1 MNRRQ
6 FLTRTALAAAAS
18 PLFQLSAAE
27 SPARQALTTHRIAA
41 VETTSVPIRWPR
53 LVGRNAKLDVHGR
66 GPTVTAAIVRTDQGA
81 MGWGEAPGGVQ
92 AVEKLRERVIGK
104 SVSELFATDRG
115 ILQPGLKPVDVAMHD
130 LAGVILGQP
139 VWKMLGSTTPQL
151 FPVYSGMIYFDDL
164 YPDDAPPGIDQVLK
178 NCAADREYG
187 YRQLKVKIG
196 RGNKWMSPEA
206 GRQRDIEVVRA
217 IAKAF
222 PDCELLVDGNDGYTA
237 DGFIDF
243 LKGIDG
249 IPLFWIEEPF
259 VEDEAKWRK
268 VYEWTRAN
276 GRASTLLADGE
287 QHNDF
292 PLLEKLEAAGILQV
306 RLTDILGVGF
316 TSWREWMPKLVAAKI
331 LTSPH
336 CWGSGLKTIYTA
348 HLVGGLGNCATL
360 EGVTCSHEFVDFG
373 DNKIRDGKMQLSSA
387 PGFGL
392 KLLKS

>member
-6 FLTRTALAAAAS
+6 FIALTAS
-18 PLFQLSAAE
+18 ATVATPLFTVAAE
-27 SPARQALTTHRIAA
+27 EPPSKASLRTHRIAA
-41 VETTSVPIRWPR
+41 VETRSVPIPWPR
-53 LVGRNAKLDVHGR
+53 LVGRNAKLDVHGK
-66 GPTVTAAIVRTDQGA
+66 GPTVTVAIVKTDQGA
-81 MGWGEAPGGVQ
+81 LGWGEAPGGVK
-92 AVEKLRERVIGK
+92 AVEQLREQVVGK

-115 ILQPGLKPVDVAMHD
+115 ILQPGLKPVDVALHD

-139 VWKMLGSTTPQL
+139 VWKMLGAATPKI

-178 NCAADREYG
+178 NCAADRDYG

-196 RGNKWMSPEA
+196 RGNRWMSREA
-206 GRQRDIEVVRA
+206 GLRRDIEVVRA

-222 PDCELLVDGNDGYTA
+222 PDCELLVDGNDGFSA
-237 DGFIDF
+237 DDFIAF
-243 LKGIDG
+243 LKGIEG

-259 VEDEAKWRK
+259 VEDEAKWRQ
-268 VYEWTRAN
+268 VYDWTRAN
-276 GRASTLLADGE
+276 GRAQTLLADGE

-306 RLTDILGVGF
+306 RLTDILGLGF
-316 TSWREWMPKLVAAKI
+316 TPWREWMPKLVATKT

-336 CWGSGLKTIYTA
+336 CWGSGLKTIYSA

-360 EGVTCSHEFVDFG
+360 EGVTCSHEHVDFG
-373 DNKIRDGKMQLSSA
+373 ENVIRGGKMQLSSK

-392 KLLKS
+392 TLVNS